1 MLILYF
7 VTCYAVAAYPL
18 RDGVKRPMIQVFR
31 IILRALL
38 TTPKLAR
45 AASSSSIA
53 SRKGSSLRQERLESL
68 GVFLAVLVSDGC
80 KFGVSILP
88 ACPVLATKP
97 SSVDGS
103 SSWCRAPPSLLEGF
117 WPAKCIK
124 PTQQHTIVL
133 QVRKLQ
139 HTPP

>member
-7 VTCYAVAAYPL
+7 VTCYAAAAYPL

-31 IILRALL
+31 IIVRALP
-38 TTPKLAR
+38 TPYYR
-45 AASSSSIA
+45 SGSCHCREQYSG
-53 SRKGSSLRQERLESL
+53 RKGSSLW
-68 GVFLAVLVSDGC
+68 VFLAVLVSDGC
-80 KFGVSILP
+80 RLGVSILP